1 MNLND
6 SPTNSVSLQLQ
17 LHHTHPLG
25 ELAPYF
31 KGLLA
36 GRAIA
41 SRCRACARTW
51 FPPWLDCPD
60 HRQGI
65 DWVELP
71 GTGRVVSVT
80 LTEGP
85 LPFGSES
92 GLRAFALVALDGAEN
107 LAFGRLARQ
116 PEAASNGQ
124 PVWISRAAG
133 AWPHPAQ
140 AACYVFS
147 EQERHTESLP

>member
-1 MNLND
+1 MNGG
-6 SPTNSVSLQLQ
+6 PAHSVELLLQLR
-17 LHHTHPLG
+17 HTHPLG

-31 KGLLA
+31 LGLQA
-36 GRAIA
+36 GRAMA
-41 SRCRACARTW
+41 SRCRACTRTW
-51 FPPWLDCPD
+51 FPPRLDCPD
-60 HRQGI
+60 HRSGI

-80 LTEGP
+80 LTSGP

-92 GLRAFALVALDGAEN
+92 MPRAFALVALDGAEN
-107 LAFGRLARQ
+107 LAFGRLADL
-116 PEAASNGQ
+116 PDGVAEGQ

-133 AWPHPAQ
+133 NWPHPAQ

-147 EQERHTESLP
+147 PQLRQTEPLP